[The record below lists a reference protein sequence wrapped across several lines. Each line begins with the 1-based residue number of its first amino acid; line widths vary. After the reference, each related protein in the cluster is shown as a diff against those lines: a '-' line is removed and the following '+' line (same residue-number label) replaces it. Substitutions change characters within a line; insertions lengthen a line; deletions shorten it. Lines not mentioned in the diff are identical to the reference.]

1 MKAGKFANDGGT
13 TCDTFFT
20 VNGYR
25 TAKRFIAECDAKRK
39 EVLEAGI
46 DTADETELPT
56 TQDILD
62 DVNEG
67 VGLDEDNEYYN
78 CWGITDHY
86 NSHPLSLVV
95 GEDIILTD
103 E

>member
-1 MKAGKFANDGGT
+1 MRYV
-13 TCDTFFT
+13 FT

-25 TAKRFIAECDAKRK
+25 TVKRFIAECAAKRK
-39 EVLEAGI
+39 EVLDAGI

-56 TQDILD
+56 AQDILD
-62 DVNEG
+62 DVNTG
-67 VGLDEDNEYYN
+67 VGLDEENEYFDS
-78 CWGITDHY
+78 WGITDHY
-86 NSHPLSLVV
+86 NSHPLSLFV

>member
-1 MKAGKFANDGGT
+1 MKYTYTPIGRCKA
-13 TCDTFFT
+13 CH
-20 VNGYR
+20 
-25 TAKRFIAECDAKRK
+25 FIRVCEVKRK
-39 EVLEAGI
+39 EILDAGI

-56 TQDILD
+56 AQDILD
-62 DVNEG
+62 DVNTG
-67 VGLDEDNEYYN
+67 VGLDEENEYFDS
-78 CWGITDHY
+78 WGITDHY

>member
-1 MKAGKFANDGGT
+1 MKYTYTPMGRLKA
-13 TCDTFFT
+13 CH
-20 VNGYR
+20 
-25 TAKRFIAECDAKRK
+25 FIRVCEVKRK
-39 EVLEAGI
+39 EILDAGI

-56 TQDILD
+56 AQDILD
-62 DVNEG
+62 DVNTG
-67 VGLDEDNEYYN
+67 VGLDEENEYFDS
-78 CWGITDHY
+78 WGITDHY

>member
-1 MKAGKFANDGGT
+1 MRYV
-13 TCDTFFT
+13 FT

-25 TAKRFIAECDAKRK
+25 TVKRFIAECAAKRK
-39 EVLEAGI
+39 EVLDAGI
-46 DTADETELPT
+46 DTADETELLT

>member
-1 MKAGKFANDGGT
+1 MRYV
-13 TCDTFFT
+13 FT

-25 TAKRFIAECDAKRK
+25 TAKRFIAECVAKRK
-39 EVLEAGI
+39 EVLDAGI

>member
-1 MKAGKFANDGGT
+1 MRYV
-13 TCDTFFT
+13 FT
-20 VNGYR
+20 VSGYR
-25 TAKRFIAECDAKRK
+25 TAKRFIAECAAKRK

-62 DVNEG
+62 DVNDG

-78 CWGITDHY
+78 CWGVTDHFG
-86 NSHPLSLVV
+86 SQPISLIV
-95 GEDIILTD
+95 GEDIVLAD

>member
-1 MKAGKFANDGGT
+1 MRYV
-13 TCDTFFT
+13 FT
-20 VNGYR
+20 VSGYR
-25 TAKRFIAECDAKRK
+25 IAKRFIAECAAKRK

-62 DVNEG
+62 YVNES

-78 CWGITDHY
+78 SLGVKDHY
-86 NSHPLSLVV
+86 NSCPLSLTV
-95 GEDIILTD
+95 GKELVLTKD
-103 E
+103 

>member
-1 MKAGKFANDGGT
+1 MRYV
-13 TCDTFFT
+13 FT

-25 TAKRFIAECDAKRK
+25 TVKRFIAECAAKRK
-39 EVLEAGI
+39 EILDAGI

-62 DVNEG
+62 DVNDG
-67 VGLDEDNEYYN
+67 VGLDEENEYFN
-78 CWGITDHY
+78 SWGITDHFG
-86 NSHPLSLVV
+86 SQPLALIV
-95 GEDIILTD
+95 GEDIILAD

>member
-1 MKAGKFANDGGT
+1 MRYV
-13 TCDTFFT
+13 FT
-20 VNGYR
+20 INGYR
-25 TAKRFIAECDAKRK
+25 TVKRFIAECAAKRK
-39 EVLEAGI
+39 EVLDAGI

-62 DVNEG
+62 DVNTG
-67 VGLDEDNEYYN
+67 VGLDEENEYFDS
-78 CWGITDHY
+78 WGITDHF

>member
-1 MKAGKFANDGGT
+1 MRYV
-13 TCDTFFT
+13 FT
-20 VNGYR
+20 VSGYR
-25 TAKRFIAECDAKRK
+25 IAKRFIAECAAKRK

-62 DVNEG
+62 DVNDG

-78 CWGITDHY
+78 CWGVTDHFG
-86 NSHPLSLVV
+86 SQPLALIV
-95 GEDIILTD
+95 GEDIILAD
-103 E
+103 K

>member
-1 MKAGKFANDGGT
+1 MRYV
-13 TCDTFFT
+13 FT

-25 TAKRFIAECDAKRK
+25 TVKRFIAECAAKRK
-39 EVLEAGI
+39 EILDAGI

-56 TQDILD
+56 AQDILD
-62 DVNEG
+62 DVNTG
-67 VGLDEDNEYYN
+67 VGLDEENEYFDS
-78 CWGITDHY
+78 WGITDHY

>member
-1 MKAGKFANDGGT
+1 MRYV
-13 TCDTFFT
+13 FT

-25 TAKRFIAECDAKRK
+25 TAKRFIAECIAKRK
-39 EVLEAGI
+39 EILEAGI

-67 VGLDEDNEYYN
+67 VGLDEENEYFDS
-78 CWGITDHY
+78 WGITDHY
-86 NSHPLSLVV
+86 NSHPLSLFV

>member
-1 MKAGKFANDGGT
+1 MKYTYTPIGRLKA
-13 TCDTFFT
+13 CH
-20 VNGYR
+20 
-25 TAKRFIAECDAKRK
+25 FIRVCEVKRK
-39 EVLEAGI
+39 EILDAGI

-56 TQDILD
+56 AQDILD
-62 DVNEG
+62 DVNTS
-67 VGLDEDNEYYN
+67 VGLDEENEYFDS
-78 CWGITDHY
+78 WGITDHF